1 MALNESALMKQFKD
15 TVAIK
20 DIEIAK
26 LQSDNETLKSELLK
40 IKNRYKGIRQIL
52 DQAELKEKVEILIEV
67 EKLRK
72 VRMLKIVISRTENTY
87 RN

>member
-1 MALNESALMKQFKD
+1 M
-15 TVAIK
+15 K

-26 LQSDNETLKSELLK
+26 LQNDNETLKSELTK

-52 DQAELKEKVEILIEV
+52 DQAELKEKVEILIEA

-72 VRMLKIVISRTENTY
+72 VI
-87 RN
+87 